1 MMGFMSPQQQLASRS
16 LPYPFPI
23 IFDIRADD
31 EGAFGTASIG
41 YILIASML
49 RFLERDWHVWF
60 ILVLD
65 ILNWIFFLVSWA
77 SLAAAISTTTNA
89 LLFCKNS
96 QLQNIID
103 STPNLAGDIITYLRG
118 LQQACNMTYAGLT
131 FGIVAWY
138 ANPFSGASC

>member
-1 MMGFMSPQQQLASRS
+1 MLKFM
-16 LPYPFPI
+16 
-23 IFDIRADD
+23 
-31 EGAFGTASIG
+31 
-41 YILIASML
+41 
-49 RFLERDWHVWF
+49 ERDWHTWF

-96 QLQNIID
+96 QIQNIID
-103 STPNLAGDIITYLRG
+103 STPNLAGDIISYLRG
-118 LQQACNMTYAGLT
+118 LQQACDMTYAGLT

-138 ANPFSGASC
+138 ANLFFGGSY